1 MERRTSSP
9 PSVVSTVSATEK
21 SSPEVNHIEMN
32 HRVKGAIHGKPVS
45 RAALGGS
52 FGRALYLS
60 GQNTTL
66 GTVVCKL
73 HTHP

>member
-32 HRVKGAIHGKPVS
+32 HRVKEKSKCNSWKTCFKSCP
-45 RAALGGS
+45 RWE
-52 FGRALYLS
+52 FR
-60 GQNTTL
+60 
-66 GTVVCKL
+66 
-73 HTHP
+73 